1 MLMDIHH
8 RRIMMPL
15 EGLHRGEEGH
25 RRITII
31 VGLPTVPI
39 GKGEDEV
46 DLREEDHAVVTA
58 TVVAVAAAVAA
69 AEGVATV
76 PTTTA
81 VAKI

>member
-8 RRIMMPL
+8 RRIMTPL

-25 RRITII
+25 RRTTII

-58 TVVAVAAAVAA
+58 TVAAAAAAV
-69 AEGVATV
+69 VTV